1 MGVVRAISR
10 NDLKQMR
17 ELGVKG
23 RLTEERLVDSADWP
37 NEELEAE
44 IVHLT
49 DVVEMQ
55 ALLLR
60 AADELERL
68 YGSDAAQ

>member
-68 YGSDAAQ
+68 YESDAAQ